1 METIDKQ
8 FSSTEL
14 NVSAQSRDF
23 LLYASKWAN
32 FLAILGFIGLG
43 LMILGG
49 LFVMVAGSTI
59 AGMAGPSQLGFLGL
73 IYMVMAALYFFP
85 TLYLYK
91 FGAKIK
97 NALATASQDDL
108 DLGFENLKSF
118 FKFIGIFTI
127 IMIGLYIL
135 AIIIGLG
142 TAMAFR

>member
-8 FSSTEL
+8 FASTEL
-14 NVSAQSRDF
+14 NVSAQSENF

-43 LMILGG
+43 LMVLGG
-49 LFVMVAGSTI
+49 LIVMVVGSSVAGI
-59 AGMAGPSQLGFLGL
+59 GGAPQLGMLGI
-73 IYMVMAALYFFP
+73 IYVVMAALYFFP

-91 FGAKIK
+91 FGIKIK
-97 NALATASQDDL
+97 NALATTSQDDL

-127 IMIGLYIL
+127 IMIGLYVL

-142 TAMAFR
+142 TAMAMR

>member
-8 FSSTEL
+8 FTGTEL
-14 NVSAQSRDF
+14 NVTAQSRDF

-43 LMILGG
+43 LMVLGG
-49 LFVMVAGSTI
+49 IFVMFVGSAFGGVAG
-59 AGMAGPSQLGFLGL
+59 ASQMGL
-73 IYMVMAALYFFP
+73 FGIIYLVMGALYFFP
-85 TLYLYK
+85 TLYLYNFASK
-91 FGAKIK
+91 MK
-97 NALATASQDDL
+97 NAITKSNQEDL

-135 AIIIGLG
+135 AIIVGLG
-142 TAMAFR
+142 TAIAMR